1 LKGAMKQ
8 RLVGTIVIGCLAII
22 FIPVLLDGEGV
33 SPPTLNTDIPEA
45 PPMPTVPDIKHTRP
59 QISADTI
66 ASATENTN
74 TDRPATSDV
83 QEDTAET
90 TASAEPPP
98 APERPRLANTG
109 VPETW
114 AVRLGSF
121 GEMANA
127 EALVTRLRTSG
138 HKAFSR
144 PLQASRGPLTGVYVG
159 PVLTESDATSLKQE
173 LARAFEL
180 DGIVVQF
187 DIDELTQ

>member
-1 LKGAMKQ
+1 MKSAMKQ
-8 RLVGTIVIGCLAII
+8 RLVGTIVIGCLAVI

-45 PPMPTVPDIKHTRP
+45 PPMPTVPDISPTRP
-59 QISADTI
+59 QINADTV
-66 ASATENTN
+66 ASTTDTASNNTPEPDVQETEADT
-74 TDRPATSDV
+74 PATS
-83 QEDTAET
+83 A
-90 TASAEPPP
+90 PPP
-98 APERPRLANTG
+98 APERPRLAATG

-127 EALVTRLRTSG
+127 EALVARLRDNG

-144 PLQASRGPLTGVYVG
+144 PLQTSRGPLTGVYVG
-159 PVLTESDATSLKQE
+159 PVLTEADATGLQQE

-180 DGIVVQF
+180 DGVVVQF
-187 DIDELTQ
+187 DIDELGQ